1 MSASLV
7 VPVLAASLIGSLHCA
22 GMCGGFVAFYSGGD
36 DNTGAARALGH
47 AAYSLG
53 RLVTYTTL
61 GAVAG
66 SLGAALDLASR
77 AAGMGRVAAV
87 VAGSVMVLW
96 GFALLFAHAGLR
108 VPRLPL
114 ARRVQGR
121 VAQAIASLRGE
132 PPVIRA
138 LLVGLSST
146 LLPCG
151 WLYAFAV
158 TAAGTG
164 SALGGATVM
173 IAFWAGTLPVLLG
186 LGIGVQAL
194 MGRVRRF
201 VPVLSAALLIIVG
214 LAGVL
219 GRLDAPIGA
228 MRDARAALG
237 GVPAAPPC
245 GARRG
250 AP

>member
-1 MSASLV
+1 MAASLV
-7 VPVLAASLIGSLHCA
+7 VPVIAASVLGSLHCA

-47 AAYSLG
+47 AAYNFG
-53 RLVTYTTL
+53 RLVTYSTL

-96 GFALLFAHAGLR
+96 GVALLFAHAGLR
-108 VPRLPL
+108 IPRLPL
-114 ARRVQGR
+114 AGRVQGTVAR
-121 VAQAIASLRGE
+121 VIASLRGE

-164 SALGGATVM
+164 SALGGALVM
-173 IAFWAGTLPVLLG
+173 VAFWAGTLPVLLG
-186 LGIGVQAL
+186 LGFGVQAL

-201 VPVLSAALLIIVG
+201 VPTLSAALLIVVG
-214 LAGVL
+214 IAGVI

-228 MRDARAALG
+228 MRSARAALG
-237 GVPAAPPC
+237 TVPTGPVC
-245 GARRG
+245 GGHRG